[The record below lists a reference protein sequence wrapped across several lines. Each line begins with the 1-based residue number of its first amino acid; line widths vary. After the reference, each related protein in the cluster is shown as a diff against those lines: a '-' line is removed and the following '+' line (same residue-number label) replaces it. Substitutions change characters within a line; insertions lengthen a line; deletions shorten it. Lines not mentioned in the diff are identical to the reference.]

1 MPERTRVTLDRD
13 EALDRLRRRGGRVT
27 QARRAIIDALAEA
40 GGHLTA
46 DELVRALEQ
55 RDALVHRAT
64 IYRTLDALERVGII
78 EHVHIGHSPAT
89 YHLAGSSHFHL
100 LCEHC
105 GTVTEIP
112 EDVFAP
118 AIARIETQ
126 WGFRAR
132 LSHFAIVGTCAAC
145 SAREHH

>member
-1 MPERTRVTLDRD
+1 M
-13 EALDRLRRRGGRVT
+13 
-27 QARRAIIDALAEA
+27 LAEA

-46 DELVRALEQ
+46 DEIIHTLEQ

-78 EHVHIGHSPAT
+78 EHVHIGHSSAT
-89 YHLAGSSHFHL
+89 YHLAGSLHFHL
-100 LCEHC
+100 LCEQC

-118 AIARIETQ
+118 AIALIEER
-126 WGFRAR
+126 WGFYPR
-132 LSHFAIVGTCAAC
+132 LSHFAIVGTCATCTAHT
-145 SAREHH
+145 RR